1 MIPAL
6 LAAALLAA
14 PAPAARGDTLPVVT
28 LAEALERAVRLD
40 PDYVRA
46 LGSVSEAA
54 WGRKAARLA
63 FLVPSVTATLDYT
76 KYSQAFF
83 NIGTFSQSST
93 SSTFTAGASYE
104 IFSARKFAEL
114 GRSQAE
120 LEAAT
125 STGEQRRFAAA
136 LLVESAYYAVLA
148 DNELARVSRGR
159 ATRAEEQLR
168 VARARVVS
176 GGAVQ
181 SDSLSV
187 RLELLRARVEL
198 LRRESALRVSRLE
211 LGRRIGIDGPADA
224 APLETAP
231 APDLPF
237 GLAAAIGAALEQGP
251 EYQAARARERAA
263 EASLRSRRGAYLPT
277 LTLSAGHTRFDV
289 QLFPGA
295 TTVNSATLTLSLPIW
310 NNGEREL
317 AIIQARSS
325 RDVARAIRA
334 DLERSALRD
343 VTEAYDGYET
353 ARAAVTLAEDGAAVA
368 RENYRVQQARYQA
381 GATTVLDLITAQND
395 LSDAEAELVQSRYSA
410 RLALARLEAILG
422 RRIVSSNGG
431 GQ

>member
-14 PAPAARGDTLPVVT
+14 PAAPAPADTLPVVT

-40 PDYVRA
+40 PDYIRA
-46 LGSVSEAA
+46 LGSVSEAD

-63 FLVPSVTATLDYT
+63 FLVPSVTASLDYT

-93 SSTFTAGASYE
+93 SSTFNAGLSYE

-148 DNELARVSRGR
+148 DDELARVSRGR
-159 ATRAEEQLR
+159 AARAEEQLR
-168 VARARVVS
+168 LARARVLS
-176 GGAVQ
+176 GAAVQ

-187 RLELLRARVEL
+187 RLELVRARVAL

-224 APLETAP
+224 APLGAEPSP
-231 APDLPF
+231 ALPF
-237 GLAAAIGAALEQGP
+237 GLAEAIGAALEQGP
-251 EYQAARARERAA
+251 EYRAARARERSSEAA
-263 EASLRSRRGAYLPT
+263 LRARRGAYLPT

-289 QLFPGA
+289 KLFPSA

-317 AIIQARSS
+317 AILQARSS
-325 RDVARAIRA
+325 RDVARAIRS
-334 DLERSALRD
+334 DLERAALRD

-368 RENYRVQQARYQA
+368 QENYRVQQARYQA